1 MVVVIKIRQPARL
14 PQCETGSQCHML
26 PLLALRC
33 TPAASKDAPSIRSR
47 ARSAGSPFS
56 YDPASVADS
65 ILSIESPGAVYESGV
80 TGFPSAGS
88 RAASAWTAS
97 SARSPRCRGPRP
109 TSDARPTSATP
120 SFRPSSSHCTKSS
133 RSTSPTASARAP
145 GTSPR
150 PPPMPGRGYRV
161 TVKQRLQVPA
171 QEWAVPPRRRRPEK
185 EARDVD
191 QGALGLDRSRGDG
204 RPHGPAD
211 PRLL

>member
-1 MVVVIKIRQPARL
+1 MRDWLTMPHVASIGLEVHARSIKGCAFNPF
-14 PQCETGSQCHML
+14 TGEIGGK
-26 PLLALRC
+26 PLLLRPRLRRRLDPFYRVARGSLRVRRHRLSLLQGAALPRRGLRHRRGLQ
-33 TPAASKDAPSIRSR
+33 DAE
-47 ARSAGSPFS
+47 ARG
-56 YDPASVADS
+56 
-65 ILSIESPGAVYESGV
+65 
-80 TGFPSAGS
+80 
-88 RAASAWTAS
+88 
-97 SARSPRCRGPRP
+97 RP
-109 TSDARPTSATP
+109 SDARPTSATP

-150 PPPMPGRGYRV
+150 PPPMPRERLPCYR
-161 TVKQRLQVPA
+161 QAAPLQVPA

>member
-1 MVVVIKIRQPARL
+1 MRL
-14 PQCETGSQCHML
+14 QSVHGRDRRE
-26 PLLALRC
+26 
-33 TPAASKDAPSIRSR
+33 APSPTTPPPSPTRSFLSSR
-47 ARSAGSPFS
+47 PGQSTS
-56 YDPASVADS
+56 PASPA
-65 ILSIESPGAVYESGV
+65 
-80 TGFPSAGS
+80 FPSAGS

-161 TVKQRLQVPA
+161 TVKQRLSKYL
-171 QEWAVPPRRRRPEK
+171 PRNGQCHPGRRPEK